1 MRVPSSTPVVAI
13 LCGGPGAEREVSLQS
28 GRAVFGALA
37 ARTSAELHDLAGAQ
51 LPTSLS
57 PATHIVLPVIHG
69 TFGEDGQL
77 QALLDEAGFQ
87 YAGCNAASSRL
98 CIDKLETKRV
108 VAAVGLPV
116 IGGWQHGP
124 DAPLDPAAVG
134 DAGRRGFIAKPRT
147 EGSSVGLTVL
157 GDRAALVRFL
167 AQAPKQDWLIEERI
181 IGYDVTVGI
190 LDGEPLGV
198 IGIHPE
204 GGLYDY
210 QHKYTAAGQT
220 RYEVPA
226 ALPEGLTAELRA
238 ASAKIFAACGCRD
251 FARVDW
257 MLSEEGQPFFLEVNT
272 LPGMTATSLL
282 PKSASVAGI
291 DFPTLVERMVA
302 GARHRHAHTFP
313 PQPAS
318 P

>member
-1 MRVPSSTPVVAI
+1 MTLPSPSPVIAI
-13 LCGGPGAEREVSLQS
+13 LCGGPGAECDVSRQS
-28 GRAVFGALA
+28 GRAVFEALA
-37 ARTSAELHDLAGAQ
+37 SQASAEIHDLAGAD
-51 LPTSLS
+51 LPKALN
-57 PATHIVLPVIHG
+57 PAKHIILPVIHG

-77 QALLDEAGFQ
+77 QALLDEAGFE
-87 YAGCNAASSRL
+87 YAGCAAASSRL
-98 CIDKLETKRV
+98 CIDKLETKQV
-108 VAAVGLPV
+108 VAAANLPV
-116 IGGWQHGP
+116 IRGWQHGP
-124 DAPLDPAAVG
+124 SAPLDPAAVDHSG
-134 DAGRRGFIAKPRT
+134 PGGFIAKPRS

-157 GDRAALVRFL
+157 ADHTALVRFL
-167 AQAPKQDWLIEERI
+167 APSPKTDWIIEERI

-210 QHKYTAAGQT
+210 QHKYTAGQT

-226 ALPEGLTAELRA
+226 ALPDALTAELRA
-238 ASAKIFAACGCRD
+238 ASAKVFAACGCRD

-257 MLSEEGQPFFLEVNT
+257 MLSRDGRPFFLEVNT
-272 LPGMTATSLL
+272 LPGMTATSLF

-291 DFPTLVERMVA
+291 HFSMLVERMVA
-302 GARHRHAHTFP
+302 GARHRHAQSFP
-313 PQPAS
+313 PKPAS